1 MPVLLRVFEGVNVI
15 LSSLT
20 IGGPRRTASERR
32 VPVKGAGATFA
43 AENAATVVQ
52 LKEVFGWSAAQIAM
66 EYIKDAEQQKIA
78 SGAMHLVVGNVA

>member
-1 MPVLLRVFEGVNVI
+1 
-15 LSSLT
+15 
-20 IGGPRRTASERR
+20 
-32 VPVKGAGATFA
+32 VKGAGATFA